1 MERSRGTGTHPRV
14 SMHCADN
21 CSSRRSEI
29 SDMMRIEVSMILS
42 DWPYRMSEERYRAAG
57 GDPQ

>member
-29 SDMMRIEVSMILS
+29 SDIMRIEV
-42 DWPYRMSEERYRAAG
+42 RRYCPIG
-57 GDPQ
+57 LTG